1 MVGALEGAT
10 EGSVRYQLDKLK
22 EFGKLRRVGPDRGG
36 RWLVVDDPE
45 TDAREEPDD
54 SAGDR
59 RHARETQPENHQKT
73 TRKPPDNHQKTAR
86 NEGQSREPPSLSG
99 RILALLRRNPF
110 AGRREIATTLGTTR
124 SVVRYR
130 LDKLRAA
137 GKIERVG
144 PDKGG
149 YWKVLG
155 ESAVEPDPTP
165 ERDPRSSR

>member
-1 MVGALEGAT
+1 MTLRGIVGT
-10 EGSVRYQLDKLK
+10 Q
-22 EFGKLRRVGPDRGG
+22 G
-36 RWLVVDDPE
+36 RP
-45 TDAREEPDD
+45 
-54 SAGDR
+54 S
-59 RHARETQPENHQKT
+59 QKT
-73 TRKPPDNHQKTAR
+73 TRKPPENHQKTAR
-86 NEGQSREPPSLSG
+86 KPPETKANRENPHPLSG

-124 SVVRYR
+124 SIVRYR